1 MTDLKK
7 GVLIGVAG
15 TLATLW
21 LSGFLFHLLTAS
33 LGISCDVAWLQGE
46 ICANVTLLPLPE

>member
-1 MTDLKK
+1 MSDLKK

-21 LSGFLFHLLTAS
+21 LISFLFHLLTVW
-33 LGISCDVAWLQGE
+33 LGVSCDVAWLEGE
-46 ICANVTLLPLPE
+46 ICSNVTLLPLPE